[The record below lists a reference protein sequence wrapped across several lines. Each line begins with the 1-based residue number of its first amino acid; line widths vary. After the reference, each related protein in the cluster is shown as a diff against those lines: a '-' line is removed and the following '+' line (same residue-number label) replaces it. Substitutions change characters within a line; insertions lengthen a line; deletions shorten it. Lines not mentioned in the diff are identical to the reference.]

1 MTEPL
6 SSGRRLLVCLG
17 PGGVGKTTVS
27 AALAVHAAL
36 ANHAVDVMTVDPA
49 PRLLDALGL
58 DPSASEPAEVELD
71 GLRERGGGRLRALK
85 LDPKRT
91 FDGLILRYAP
101 SAAAHDTIL
110 GNRLYQGLSQ
120 ALAGIGDYMAIEKL
134 LDLHS
139 AGDADLIVL
148 DTPPAREALDFLDAP
163 RRLLELLGSRAATL
177 LGASRGFLGG
187 QLTLLDLAARMVLAA
202 FDRLTGLRLLADVQ
216 SFVTSFD
223 GMYQGFADR
232 AARARDLLRAPETMM
247 VLVTTAEA
255 RRVEEIRDFIAGLA
269 AADLPVGALVV
280 NRVLPGLPRQPAA
293 RMAGVPVGLRRKLA
307 RNLRDFTALLARETA
322 SISELRG
329 LLPAGTPVF
338 IAPDLGHEPVAITD
352 LAAIGT
358 AMYPA
363 AHAPRP
369 PGRSGIRERRPRSR
383 PSRH

>member
-36 ANHAVDVMTVDPA
+36 ATRAVDVMTVDPA

-58 DPSASEPAEVELD
+58 DASASEPAEVELD
-71 GLRERGGGRLRALK
+71 GLRERSRGRLRALK

-91 FDGLILRYAP
+91 FDGLIARYAP

-120 ALAGIGDYMAIEKL
+120 ALAGLGDYMAIEKL
-134 LDLHS
+134 LQLHS

-148 DTPPAREALDFLDAP
+148 DTPPASQALDFLDAP

-177 LGASRGFLGG
+177 LGASRGFLRG
-187 QLTLLDLAARMVLAA
+187 QLTMLDLAARMVLAA

-232 AARARDLLRAPETMM
+232 AARARELLRAPETMM
-247 VLVTTAEA
+247 VVVTTAEA
-255 RRVEEIRDFIAGLA
+255 RRVEEIRDFIAALG
-269 AADLPVGALVV
+269 AADLRVGALVV
-280 NRVLPGLPRQPAA
+280 NRVLPGLPRQPA

-329 LLPAGTPVF
+329 LLPAGTPIF
-338 IAPDLGHEPVAITD
+338 IAPDLGHEPVAIAD

-358 AMYPA
+358 AIYPA
-363 AHAPRP
+363 AQVPRP
-369 PGRSGIRERRPRSR
+369 PRRSGMKERWPRSR
-383 PSRH
+383 PSHR